1 MEQKVHSKHSVFRE
15 KVLKFTREVFK
26 IEDTSG
32 IELFG
37 VLHRVAHISEVLDSQ
52 RFGDYALSGP
62 RWRLLM
68 RLLAE
73 EHMGNQDGITPTA
86 LSHGQRVSKNTIS
99 ALLRGLEEQ
108 GLIQRNLDPSD
119 LRVFRIQ
126 LTDAGRDLLLNTAP
140 QRLELLNQL
149 LSGFRKEE
157 VRQLIDLLEK
167 LQSNLMSAVNMKDP
181 LEE

>member
-1 MEQKVHSKHSVFRE
+1 MDPKCKADQEKFRE
-15 KVLKFTREVFK
+15 MVLAFTREVFK

-37 VLHRVAHISEVLDSQ
+37 LLHRTAHISETLDSQ
-52 RFGDYALSGP
+52 TFGDFAISGP

-68 RLLAE
+68 RLLAD
-73 EHMGNQDGITPTA
+73 EHMGNRDGITPTE

-108 GLIQRNLDPSD
+108 GLIQRNLDPND

-126 LTDAGRDLLLNTAP
+126 LTDAGRELIFSTAP
-140 QRLELLNQL
+140 NRLSGLNQL
-149 LSGFRKEE
+149 LSGFTPQET
-157 VRQLIDLLEK
+157 RQLIALLER
-167 LQSNLMSAVNMKDP
+167 LQTNLLDAVNEKE
-181 LEE
+181 LL